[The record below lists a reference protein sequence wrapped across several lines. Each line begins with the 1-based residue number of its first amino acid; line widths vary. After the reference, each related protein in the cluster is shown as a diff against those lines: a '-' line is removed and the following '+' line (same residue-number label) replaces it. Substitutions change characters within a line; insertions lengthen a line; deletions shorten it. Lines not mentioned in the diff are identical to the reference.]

1 MNQDIF
7 NPTRVTATVG
17 GKEII
22 FETGRLA
29 NQAHG
34 AVWVQCGGT
43 VVLVTVCSQALEF
56 DKGFFPLTVEYSE
69 KMYAAGRIPG
79 SFFRREIGRPSER
92 ETLVSRLIDR
102 PIRPLFPKGLNE
114 DVQVLA
120 SVISADQENE
130 SDVLALTGASAAVML
145 SPLPF
150 EGPVAGGRIGRID
163 GQFVLNPTFEE
174 QERSDLNIVFAAS
187 RDALTMVEG
196 EATFVPEDVIIDALE
211 WGRKEIQPLIDAQLK
226 LRELAGKEK
235 MPFTPHQ
242 DDPVLV
248 ARVQELAR
256 EAGIEEAL
264 RVPEKLARKDAR
276 KAVKDKVMEA
286 LLNDPA
292 WAESEALKEV
302 GEIIGDLEKKIVRA
316 RIVNEGVRIDGR
328 DTKTVRPIQIQTSVL
343 PRAHGSAIFRRGETK
358 SLVVTTLGSST
369 DEQRMDS
376 LSGDVTKRFM
386 LHYNFP
392 PFSVGEVKPVRV
404 SRREIGHGALAEK
417 SLRPVMPADADFPFT
432 VRVVSETVESNGS
445 SSMAAVCGGCLS
457 LMDAGIPISAPV
469 AGVAMGLIKEG
480 DKFIV
485 LTDILGD
492 EDALGDMDFKIAGTA
507 EGVTGV
513 QMDIKITGL
522 TTDIMRQAMQ
532 QAHEG
537 RLHILAEMAK
547 ALPEPRKELSRYAP
561 QHAEIFVNP
570 DIIRL
575 IIGPGG
581 KNIKAITTATGASVD
596 IEDSGRVSIFAPTA
610 DALEKAR
617 EMVTYY
623 DQRPELGKNYTA
635 KVKKIMEIG
644 AIVEVL
650 PNVEALV
657 HVSQLDV
664 NRVEQPGDEGGQQH
678 EQQQGQPQGQDHR
691 HPHQHRLQLLR
702 RNVLLQPLIQLGGLD
717 VFVLGVIVGG
727 EHQGLDAPDH
737 GVQKRDGPPEDGPA
751 QNGILILDQGQLLH
765 LGHQALRRA
774 DHDGL
779 LFRPAHENALDQG
792 LTADGGAELL
802 VVFFHG
808 EWVPFQYHNTPAAK
822 MQQAFDFY
830 SSWPEMGSRMVTMA
844 PPPSALPMSNTPP
857 WRWTISSHTARPMP
871 LPRAL
876 EEPL

>member
-1 MNQDIF
+1 MLQDIF
-7 NPTRVTATVG
+7 SPTRVTAVVG
-17 GKEII
+17 GKEVV

-34 AVWVQCGGT
+34 AVWIQCGGT
-43 VVLVTVCSQALEF
+43 VVLVTVCSQPLEF

-102 PIRPLFPKGLNE
+102 PIRPLFPKGLIE

-130 SDVLALTGASAAVML
+130 SDVLALTGASAAVLL

-150 EGPVAGGRIGRID
+150 EGPVAGGRIGRVD
-163 GQFVLNPTFEE
+163 GNFVLNPSFEE
-174 QERSDLNIVFAAS
+174 QKNSDLDIVFAAS
-187 RDALTMVEG
+187 ADALTMVEG
-196 EATFVPEDVIIDALE
+196 DALFVPEDVIIDALE
-211 WGRKEIQPLIDAQLK
+211 WGRQQIQPLIEAQLK
-226 LRELAGKEK
+226 LRELAGKPK
-235 MPFTPHQ
+235 MDFTPHE
-242 DDPVLV
+242 DNAVLV
-248 ARVQELAR
+248 ERVRELAM
-256 EAGIEEAL
+256 EAGIEDAM

-276 KAVKDKVMEA
+276 KAVKDKVLAA
-286 LLNDPA
+286 LKNDPA
-292 WAESEALKEV
+292 WAEDEVALRES
-302 GEIIGDLEKKIVRA
+302 GEILGDLEKKLVRA
-316 RIVNEGVRIDGR
+316 RIVNEGTRIDGR
-328 DTKTVRPIQIQTSVL
+328 KVDEVRPIQIQTGVL

-369 DEQRMDS
+369 DEQRVDS
-376 LSGDVTKRFM
+376 LAGDVTKRFM

-392 PFSVGEVKPVRV
+392 PFCVGEVKPVRV

-417 SLRPVMPADADFPFT
+417 SLRPILPGDTDFPFT
-432 VRVVSETVESNGS
+432 LRVVAETMESNGS
-445 SSMAAVCGGCLS
+445 SSMAAVCGGSLS
-457 LMDAGIPISAPV
+457 LMDAGVPVSAPV

-522 TTDIMRQAMQ
+522 TTDIMRAAMRQAR
-532 QAHEG
+532 EG
-537 RLHILAEMAK
+537 RLHILGEMAK
-547 ALPEPRKELSRYAP
+547 VIAEPRKELSRFAP

-617 EMVTYY
+617 EMISYY
-623 DQRPELGKNYTA
+623 DQRPEVGRNYQA
-635 KVKKIMEIG
+635 KVKKILEIG
-644 AIVEVL
+644 VIVEVL

-664 NRVEQPGDEGGQQH
+664 IRVEQPGDVAHVGEDMLVKVVEING
-678 EQQQGQPQGQDHR
+678 DR
-691 HPHQHRLQLLR
+691 IRASR
-702 RNVLLQPLIQLGGLD
+702 KAVLL
-717 VFVLGVIVGG
+717 
-727 EHQGLDAPDH
+727 EEQGHPWS
-737 GVQKRDGPPEDGPA
+737 PED
-751 QNGILILDQGQLLH
+751 
-765 LGHQALRRA
+765 
-774 DHDGL
+774 
-779 LFRPAHENALDQG
+779 
-792 LTADGGAELL
+792 
-802 VVFFHG
+802 
-808 EWVPFQYHNTPAAK
+808 
-822 MQQAFDFY
+822 
-830 SSWPEMGSRMVTMA
+830 
-844 PPPSALPMSNTPP
+844 
-857 WRWTISSHTARPMP
+857 TARPQ
-871 LPRAL
+871 R
-876 EEPL
+876 ERGDRERGDRHGRGGRERRDRDRR

>member
-1 MNQDIF
+1 MLQDIF
-7 NPTRVTATVG
+7 SPTRVTAVVG
-17 GKEII
+17 GKEVV

-34 AVWVQCGGT
+34 AVWIQCGGT
-43 VVLVTVCSQALEF
+43 VVLVTVCSQPLEF

-130 SDVLALTGASAAVML
+130 SDVLALTGASAAVLL

-150 EGPVAGGRIGRID
+150 EGPVAGGRIGRVD
-163 GQFVLNPTFEE
+163 GNFVLNPSFEE
-174 QERSDLNIVFAAS
+174 QKNSDLDIVFAAS
-187 RDALTMVEG
+187 ADALTMVEG
-196 EATFVPEDVIIDALE
+196 DALFVPEDVIIDALE
-211 WGRKEIQPLIDAQLK
+211 WGRQQIQPLIEAQLK
-226 LRELAGKEK
+226 LRELAGKPK
-235 MPFTPHQ
+235 MDFTPHE
-242 DDPVLV
+242 DNAVLV
-248 ARVQELAR
+248 ERVRELAM
-256 EAGIEEAL
+256 EAGIEDAM

-276 KAVKDKVMEA
+276 KAVKDKVLAA
-286 LLNDPA
+286 LKNDPA
-292 WAESEALKEV
+292 WAEDEVALRES
-302 GEIIGDLEKKIVRA
+302 GEILGDLEKKLVRA
-316 RIVNEGVRIDGR
+316 RIVNEGTRIDGR
-328 DTKTVRPIQIQTSVL
+328 KVDEVRPIQIQTGVL

-369 DEQRMDS
+369 DEQRVDS
-376 LSGDVTKRFM
+376 LAGDVTKRFM

-392 PFSVGEVKPVRV
+392 PFCVGEVKPVRV

-417 SLRPVMPADADFPFT
+417 SLRPILPGDTDFPFT
-432 VRVVSETVESNGS
+432 LRVVAETMESNGS
-445 SSMAAVCGGCLS
+445 SSMAAVCGGSLS
-457 LMDAGIPISAPV
+457 LMDAGVPVSAPV

-522 TTDIMRQAMQ
+522 TTDIMRAAMRQAR
-532 QAHEG
+532 EG
-537 RLHILAEMAK
+537 RLHILGEMAK
-547 ALPEPRKELSRYAP
+547 VIAEPRKELSRFAP

-617 EMVTYY
+617 EMISYY
-623 DQRPELGKNYTA
+623 DQRPEVGRNYQA
-635 KVKKIMEIG
+635 KVKKILEIG
-644 AIVEVL
+644 VIVEVL

-664 NRVEQPGDEGGQQH
+664 NRVEQPGDVAHVGEDMLVKVVEING
-678 EQQQGQPQGQDHR
+678 DR
-691 HPHQHRLQLLR
+691 IRASR
-702 RNVLLQPLIQLGGLD
+702 KAVLL
-717 VFVLGVIVGG
+717 
-727 EHQGLDAPDH
+727 EEQGHPWS
-737 GVQKRDGPPEDGPA
+737 PED
-751 QNGILILDQGQLLH
+751 
-765 LGHQALRRA
+765 
-774 DHDGL
+774 
-779 LFRPAHENALDQG
+779 
-792 LTADGGAELL
+792 
-802 VVFFHG
+802 
-808 EWVPFQYHNTPAAK
+808 
-822 MQQAFDFY
+822 
-830 SSWPEMGSRMVTMA
+830 
-844 PPPSALPMSNTPP
+844 
-857 WRWTISSHTARPMP
+857 TARPQ
-871 LPRAL
+871 R
-876 EEPL
+876 ERGDRERGDRHGRGGRERRDRDRR